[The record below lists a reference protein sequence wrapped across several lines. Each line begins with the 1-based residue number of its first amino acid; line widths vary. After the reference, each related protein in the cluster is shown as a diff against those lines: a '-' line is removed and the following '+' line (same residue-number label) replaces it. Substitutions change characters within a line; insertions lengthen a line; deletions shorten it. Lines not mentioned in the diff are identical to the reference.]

1 MTKRWLKATTAI
13 GLCTMIGAGIAH
25 AQQDAATSLADCVIE
40 ERGNCPPATE
50 AEVGAAAQIVADVTG
65 IERSE
70 AEQRVRTALGEQMQA
85 GQEPAAE
92 VTDDAASTAGSE
104 AAAQVEEPV
113 AEVMEETMP
122 PVEDQAE
129 AAVIDGEQAVK
140 PEAEA
145 PMETEGSAESGTE
158 TPTDELDQPVEAA
171 EDGETVVQEA
181 IEEAA
186 PAPATAPIVE
196 SEGEVEAD
204 SGAEAEAQ
212 AETAVETPPQTE
224 APSDELDAAMEEAA
238 GEATGDDAAAPAQAQ
253 SETDTAIE
261 TEPGADQAETIQAED
276 APAETETDA
285 STASAAEAET
295 DPIDEAARA
304 ERRAERRQSQMASE
318 ALEAAETDAG
328 PTAEAGTGVETQ
340 TVTEQTART
349 SDQDAAPAT
358 VDQSTDELLRTILG
372 VGAGV
377 AIGMLIND
385 NDRVVER
392 RGDRVVIERDGELIV
407 LRDEN
412 QLLRR
417 PGTQVRT
424 RTFEDGSTRTVVI
437 RDNGERIVT
446 IRSADGAIL
455 YRARVFPDGERIVLI
470 DERNVQPVDLTTI
483 PRPGRRPVVIE
494 YRDSVD
500 PNAVRNVF
508 VEDEPVIERTFSLQ
522 QVRDVRE
529 LRQLMPRI
537 DLDAINFETGSAA
550 IPPSEARELTALG
563 RAMADLIADDPDE
576 IFLIEGHTDTV
587 GGAAY
592 NLALSDRR
600 AESVALALTEYFDV
614 PPENMITQG
623 YGERHLKV
631 AREGDV
637 PENRRAAVRRITP
650 LIRSAGAQ

>member
-1 MTKRWLKATTAI
+1 MTRRWLKATTAI
-13 GLCTMIGAGIAH
+13 GLCTMIGGAMAGSAQ

-40 ERGNCPPATE
+40 ERDNCPPATE
-50 AEVGAAAQIVADVTG
+50 AEIGAAAQIVSEVSAIDLA
-65 IERSE
+65 E
-70 AEQRVRTALGEQMQA
+70 AEQRVRAALGEQMQA
-85 GQEPAAE
+85 GQEPVAE
-92 VTDDAASTAGSE
+92 MTVDAVDE
-104 AAAQVEEPV
+104 AVSDTAAQVEEV
-113 AEVMEETMP
+113 IEQAVP
-122 PVEDQAE
+122 PVEDQAD
-129 AAVIDGEQAVK
+129 AAITDGEQAVEET
-140 PEAEA
+140 PAESEGEAPIETSAEA
-145 PMETEGSAESGTE
+145 GAE
-158 TPTDELDQPVEAA
+158 TPTEELDQAVEAV
-171 EDGETVVQEA
+171 EDGETPIQEA
-181 IEEAA
+181 TEQAA
-186 PAPATAPIVE
+186 PATEPIAE
-196 SEGEVEAD
+196 SQ
-204 SGAEAEAQ
+204 AEAQ
-212 AETAVETPPQTE
+212 ADPDADAEVPADTAAETMPQTE

-238 GEATGDDAAAPAQAQ
+238 SEAPVDDAATQAQ
-253 SETDTAIE
+253 TE
-261 TEPGADQAETIQAED
+261 TEPGS
-276 APAETETDA
+276 DA
-285 STASAAEAET
+285 SEATPIENPTAEMGAGTDGALAAEADAELSEA
-295 DPIDEAARA
+295 DRAARE
-304 ERRAERRQSQMASE
+304 ERRAERRQSQMSSQ
-318 ALEAAETDAG
+318 ALEATEVEADTSGAAETDA
-328 PTAEAGTGVETQ
+328 EVETQ
-340 TVTEQTART
+340 TVTEDTART

-385 NDRVVER
+385 ADRVVER
-392 RGDRVVIERDGELIV
+392 RGDRVVVERDGELVV

-424 RTFEDGSTRTVVI
+424 RTFDDGSTRTVVA

-446 IRSADGAIL
+446 IRAADGVIL

-470 DERNVQPVDLTTI
+470 DERDVQPVDLSTI
-483 PRPGRRPVVIE
+483 PLPSRRPVVIE

-500 PNAVRNVF
+500 PDAVRDVF
-508 VEDEPVIERTFSLQ
+508 VEDAPVIERTFSLQ

-563 RAMADLIADDPDE
+563 RAMADLIAEDPDE

-614 PPENMITQG
+614 PPENMLTQG